1 MRRSSRHHVSLGY
14 GKSILQLKT
23 KHKTFFTKE
32 KSSFDLLDYKTH
44 KSDSCPRLHQEQRK
58 NRGQES
64 RDFFFQASACEHR
77 WPSVSP
83 QQGPQRGSIP
93 AQPSGVRSISLSK
106 NSFAFNKDGEGNPK
120 GGISQRR
127 LGRGVTNMRTSLTR
141 AARPTLPLSTWFLP
155 LLLVELERIDA
166 MV

>member
-64 RDFFFQASACEHR
+64 RDFFFQAPACEHR

-93 AQPSGVRSISLSK
+93 GQPSGVRSISLSK
-106 NSFAFNKDGEGNPK
+106 NSFAFNKDGEGNP
-120 GGISQRR
+120 
-127 LGRGVTNMRTSLTR
+127 
-141 AARPTLPLSTWFLP
+141 